1 MTMILDWLRNLRKT
15 KEERAREAITAYL
28 DGQLSA
34 AERTQLEKE
43 LAQNSHLQAE
53 LEAQR
58 QVKASLS
65 QLPRLKAPRNFTL
78 DPAVYGQRRP
88 SFAFQIYP
96 KLRLASAAMTVLLV
110 AVVAVEWT
118 VSSNFEPAAAPM
130 ASQAEQAEVA
140 MAEAEPTLPPP
151 ALTEEPSLYAV
162 TVTEETPVAEITEEV
177 MAASEAGLADDTA
190 AADESLPTVPAIPPN
205 ASGSAPAVGGEFSS
219 GAAFQPPAEPEV
231 EVMGESAVEIA
242 ENQEGDVAEEPAD
255 QESEAVEE
263 PAAEAPVDAMPTP
276 SLEAPRPEE
285 LATDTM
291 RVMSETPESSPTE
304 LAYIAPVETPDT
316 TANLVQQ
323 PAEEE
328 EVARP
333 DLLATARNLL
343 TVAVALLVVTTV
355 YFRSK
360 LD

>member
-1 MTMILDWLRNLRKT
+1 MILDWLRNLRKT

-34 AERTQLEKE
+34 AERAQLEKE

-130 ASQAEQAEVA
+130 ASQTDQAEVA
-140 MAEAEPTLPPP
+140 MAEPVPTLPPP
-151 ALTEEPSLYAV
+151 VLTEEPSLYAV
-162 TVTEETPVAEITEEV
+162 TATEVTPVAEDTEEI
-177 MAASEAGLADDTA
+177 MAASEAGLAADTA
-190 AADESLPTVPAIPPN
+190 AADEPLPTVPAIPPN
-205 ASGSAPAVGGEFSS
+205 PGGSAPAVGGEFAS
-219 GAAFQPPAEPEV
+219 GAAFEPPA
-231 EVMGESAVEIA
+231 EVMGESAVEIT
-242 ENQEGDVAEEPAD
+242 ESPEGDVAEDPAD
-255 QESEAVEE
+255 QESESEAVEE
-263 PAAEAPVDAMPTP
+263 PAAEAPVDAMPTA

-291 RVMSETPESSPTE
+291 RVMSETPESAPTE
-304 LAYIAPVETPDT
+304 LAYNYITPVETPDT
-316 TANLVQQ
+316 TANLAEQ

-328 EVARP
+328 EIARP

>member
-1 MTMILDWLRNLRKT
+1 MILDWLRNLRKT
-15 KEERAREAITAYL
+15 KEEREREAITAYL

-43 LAQNSHLQAE
+43 LAHNSHLQTE

-65 QLPRLKAPRNFTL
+65 QLPRLRAPRNFTL
-78 DPAVYGQRRP
+78 DPAVYGRRQP

-96 KLRLASAAMTVLLV
+96 KLRLASAVMTVLLV

-118 VSSNFEPAAAPM
+118 IPNLEPASTPM
-130 ASQAEQAEVA
+130 ASQAEQVEEVA

-151 ALTEEPSLYAV
+151 ALTEETVLYAV
-162 TVTEETPVAEITEEV
+162 TEAEATPDMKATEDMMVT
-177 MAASEAGLADDTA
+177 SEAGLVDNSAV
-190 AADESLPTVPAIPPN
+190 ADESLPLVPPIPPN
-205 ASGSAPAVGGEFSS
+205 ASEFAPAVGGELATGSAPAEE
-219 GAAFQPPAEPEV
+219 GAAAED
-231 EVMGESAVEIA
+231 A
-242 ENQEGDVAEEPAD
+242 ET
-255 QESEAVEE
+255 VEE
-263 PAAEAPVDAMPTP
+263 PAAEPPTDQEAEAVMTAPIEAMPTP

-285 LATDTM
+285 LTSDTM
-291 RVMSETPESSPTE
+291 RVMSETPESTPTE
-304 LAYIAPVETPDT
+304 LAFSLISPAPTPDT
-316 TANLVQQ
+316 TTANAFDQ
-323 PAEEE
+323 PAAEEE
-328 EVARP
+328 TARP